1 MDLTDQNKA
10 KKGPRVKK
18 INSSG
23 SVPNLN
29 SNTYSNSNSDALLII
44 RIPDSRV
51 LQIVSRSFFL
61 AIVLIALPII
71 SPFMSGGSSNSGAD
85 FDVATTIDI
94 LPVIFPD
101 LIDEGLVRRGDK
113 GLIVGSGM
121 GDDLVKLLTGNNGID
136 LDTVSKLNEISFPIL
151 NGAFDFV
158 LGLNLKCIKCVDRVV
173 KTNGIVITRMKNE
186 PSSSSL
192 LLQSNPN
199 YRIVYLRRW
208 FKDNNSNTIVAMRKA
223 RFKDGLT
230 SSSSSY
236 SSRGKMGRICGTKHE
251 ARKVAL
257 KGLEDALL
265 EPPRMKSMNG
275 RGEMKFLPDL
285 TGDSLQAYKRRMFIF
300 ISDDKNGGG
309 GGGGAEEWF
318 YKNYPTR
325 NQHFE
330 VVSSSSSAGI
340 SDWMR
345 RNVGK
350 QDFVVMKAG
359 EELVEE
365 MMKDKT
371 ICLVDELFV
380 ECRRRQ
386 WPANEAEETETETET
401 ETEIES
407 KRKRAYWQC
416 LALYGDLRE
425 EGVAV
430 HQWWS

>member
-1 MDLTDQNKA
+1 MDLTNQNKA
-10 KKGPRVKK
+10 KNGPIGKK
-18 INSSG
+18 LNSTGSG
-23 SVPNLN
+23 LNLN
-29 SNTYSNSNSDALLII
+29 SYSNSNSNALLII
-44 RIPDSRV
+44 RLPDSRV

-71 SPFMSGGSSNSGAD
+71 TPFMSGGSSNAVAD
-85 FDVATTIDI
+85 FDVTTFDI

-101 LIDEGLVRRGDK
+101 LIDEGLVRRGDR

-121 GDDLVKLLTGNNGID
+121 GDDLMKLLTGNNGID
-136 LDTVSKLNEISFPIL
+136 LDTVSKLNEIPIPIP
-151 NGAFDFV
+151 NGALDFV
-158 LGLNLKCIKCVDRVV
+158 LGLNLKCIECVDRVV
-173 KTNGIVITRMKNE
+173 KTNGIVITQMKNE
-186 PSSSSL
+186 LTSTL
-192 LLQSNPN
+192 LLESNPN
-199 YRIVYLRRW
+199 YRIVYVRRW
-208 FKDNNSNTIVAMRKA
+208 FKDNSNTIVAMRKA
-223 RFKDGLT
+223 MLRDGLT
-230 SSSSSY
+230 
-236 SSRGKMGRICGTKHE
+236 SSRGKMGRLCGTKHE

-265 EPPRMKSMNG
+265 EPPRRIPSRMKSMNG

-285 TGDSLQAYKRRMFIF
+285 IGNSLEAYKRRMFVF
-300 ISDDKNGGG
+300 VSDDKNGGG
-309 GGGGAEEWF
+309 GVGGEAEEWF

-330 VVSSSSSAGI
+330 VVSSSSSVGI

-359 EELVEE
+359 EELAEE

-380 ECRRRQ
+380 ECRHRR
-386 WPANEAEETETETET
+386 WPADESEETETVTET
-401 ETEIES
+401 EMES

-416 LALYGDLRE
+416 LALYGDLRN

>member
-1 MDLTDQNKA
+1 MDLTNQNKA

-18 INSSG
+18 LNSTG
-23 SVPNLN
+23 SALNLNSYSNLN
-29 SNTYSNSNSDALLII
+29 SNSNSNALLII
-44 RIPDSRV
+44 RLPDSSV

-61 AIVLIALPII
+61 AIILIALPII
-71 SPFMSGGSSNSGAD
+71 SPFMSGSSPNAGAD
-85 FDVATTIDI
+85 FDVATSDI

-121 GDDLVKLLTGNNGID
+121 GDDLMKLLTGNNGID
-136 LDTVSKLNEISFPIL
+136 LDTVSKLNEIPIP

-158 LGLNLKCIKCVDRVV
+158 LCLNLKCIKCVDRVV
-173 KTNGIVITRMKNE
+173 KADGIVITQMKIE
-186 PSSSSL
+186 LSSTL
-192 LLQSNPN
+192 LLESNTN
-199 YRIVYLRRW
+199 YRIVYVRRW
-208 FKDNNSNTIVAMRKA
+208 FKDNSNTIVAMRKETL
-223 RFKDGLT
+223 KDGLT
-230 SSSSSY
+230 IS

-265 EPPRMKSMNG
+265 EPPRRVSGTMKSMNR

-285 TGDSLQAYKRRMFIF
+285 IGDSLQAYKRRMFIF
-300 ISDDKNGGG
+300 ISDDKNGGS
-309 GGGGAEEWF
+309 GGAEEWF

-330 VVSSSSSAGI
+330 VVSSSSSVGI

-345 RNVGK
+345 KNVGK

-359 EELVEE
+359 EELIEE

-380 ECRRRQ
+380 ECRRRW
-386 WPANEAEETETETET
+386 WPADEAEKTETETEI
-401 ETEIES
+401 EIES

-416 LALYGDLRE
+416 LALYGELRD